1 MWPTASTWKRKL
13 SGCGSATGKLFR
25 ILSMYPIWQMHSI
38 RQDWCCFH
46 CTKFL
51 IKMHIPFVLLVKE
64 AKREEDQPSSFFQRP
79 LLTSRRRAR
88 ISTSIH
94 FILITKVYSLCTL
107 HHIPPFKSC
116 SVDLDWMKRALC
128 WLVLVVVS
136 IHDVTNRLFSH
147 GTSGGGG
154 ISPPTS
160 GTPFSGSPGIMTEYW
175 IVRSAT
181 WQWSLAFSHF
191 VNRTPS
197 LKCPNFLV
205 DLNGCQNALIFA
217 KKKLNGLW
225 TLDTWKLRPNE

>member
-1 MWPTASTWKRKL
+1 MTNALYKTRL
-13 SGCGSATGKLFR
+13 MLFSLHQ
-25 ILSMYPIWQMHSI
+25 IPYQNAYPICTVGQGGKKRRGSTLQLFPAAPPHQQTTSPHLHLHSLHPHH
-38 RQDWCCFH
+38 RG
-46 CTKFL
+46 
-51 IKMHIPFVLLVKE
+51 M
-64 AKREEDQPSSFFQRP
+64 
-79 LLTSRRRAR
+79 LT
-88 ISTSIH
+88 IYSI
-94 FILITKVYSLCTL
+94 TL
-107 HHIPPFKSC
+107 HPLKT
-116 SVDLDWMKRALC
+116 VDLGWMKRAL
-128 WLVLVVVS
+128 VVS

-217 KKKLNGLW
+217 KKLNGLCE
-225 TLDTWKLRPNE
+225 N